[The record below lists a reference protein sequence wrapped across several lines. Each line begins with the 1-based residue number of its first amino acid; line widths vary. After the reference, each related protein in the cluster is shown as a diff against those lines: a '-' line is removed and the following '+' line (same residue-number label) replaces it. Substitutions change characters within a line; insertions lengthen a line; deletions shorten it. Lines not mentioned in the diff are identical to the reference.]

1 MQDQD
6 KVLSHPS
13 QRRYPPELRERATR
27 IVLEAKASGE
37 RYGVVS
43 RAARQLGIELETL
56 RHWAAK
62 AEVDEG
68 LRPGVPT
75 KEKARIAELEREN
88 RELRRANDIL
98 KAAAAFFGA
107 ELDRPQKK

>member
-1 MQDQD
+1 M
-6 KVLSHPS
+6 
-13 QRRYPPELRERATR
+13 
-27 IVLEAKASGE
+27 VLEAKASGE

-43 RAARQLGIELETL
+43 RVARQLGIEPETL

-75 KEKARIAELEREN
+75 KEKA
-88 RELRRANDIL
+88 
-98 KAAAAFFGA
+98 
-107 ELDRPQKK
+107 